1 MEKTILL
8 PLDFSEQSLIALEQS
23 YNLAK
28 LSKASITILNVIKTT
43 SGFWGVFSD
52 EDKKEYEKK
61 IEKKLKETAKKIDT
75 EQGIDVRIIIRKGK
89 TIEEIMRVA
98 DYLTP
103 MVIIMGTSSGK
114 SITRKIIG
122 SKTLHVIKTSK
133 YPVISIKGKEF
144 STSCKNILL
153 PIDASKN
160 TSQKVDLAIKL
171 AKIFKSKITVVTA
184 ISKKNLSLIEKVNAT
199 LSEIKSK
206 IENNKI
212 ICETD
217 FIHADDDKAR
227 MAKALLN
234 YAHKVNADMVSIMTQ
249 QEHDISEFFLGS
261 LAQNII
267 FSFDIPVLTITPKQ
281 KK

>member
-89 TIEEIMRVA
+89 TIEEIMRVS